1 MSFVGL
7 TGEALRIHR
16 KHCLYGCSECRAT
29 LSAEEARAILNPGQT
44 DQTRVPIPGPVTSPP
59 PQEPRVF
66 NPLDIPPTTPMTE
79 EES

>member
-1 MSFVGL
+1 MDDGMN
-7 TGEALRIHR
+7 EEELRIHR
-16 KHCLYGCSECRAT
+16 KHCLYGCSDCRRL

-44 DQTRVPIPGPVTSPP
+44 NQTRVPIPGPISTPP
-59 PQEPRVF
+59 AQEPQVY